1 MHDYKK
7 CELMLIRHATASVDS
22 AATSGISAQCAVLR
36 FKGGTQIWCGMSI
49 FSDCDAIHSWNVCRS
64 LKSQKILKPPIL
76 GVQDRSRS
84 SMLVPMGSSSA
95 VLVMICS
102 KCVPICNC
110 LHARLVDSSRNCAFW
125 RGYPNLMPPY
135 AGLLELSGSK
145 LKLLK
150 SLFNAENFVCRLSW
164 SISSGLGS
172 VPACDGQTGGHTELW
187 ELVST

>member
-36 FKGGTQIWCGMSI
+36 FKGGTQIWCRMSI
-49 FSDCDAIHSWNVCRS
+49 FSDYDAIHSGNVCRS
-64 LKSQKILKPPIL
+64 LKSQKKILKPPIL

-110 LHARLVDSSRNCAFW
+110 FNARLVDSSRNTPFW
-125 RGYPNLMPPY
+125 KGYPNLMPPY
-135 AGLLELSGSK
+135 GTLFEPKESKLGLLKATFSAGNFTCRLI
-145 LKLLK
+145 L
-150 SLFNAENFVCRLSW
+150 FVCPFKIYLLSLY
-164 SISSGLGS
+164 SF
-172 VPACDGQTGGHTELW
+172 H
-187 ELVST
+187 